1 MSAIQRGISRSCQ
14 TRSFCN
20 KPNKPNQ
27 PTGASTEKENTM
39 ASYIDGF
46 VIPVPKKKV
55 DEYVKIARKASKV
68 WKDHGALEY
77 WECVGDDLKIEGMT
91 SSFPKITK
99 AKPDETVIFSWIRF
113 KSRKH
118 RDQVNAKVMKDP
130 RLVPF
135 MKQEAMPFDMKRMT
149 YGGFKSVVSV

>member
-1 MSAIQRGISRSCQ
+1 
-14 TRSFCN
+14 
-20 KPNKPNQ
+20 
-27 PTGASTEKENTM
+27 M

-77 WECVGDDLKIEGMT
+77 WECVGDDLQSAGM
-91 SSFPKITK
+91 SPSASFPKITK
-99 AKPDETVIFSWIRF
+99 AKPDETVIFSWIRY

-118 RDQVNAKVMKDP
+118 RDQVMAKVMKDP
-130 RLVPF
+130 RLAPF
-135 MKQEAMPFDMKRMT
+135 MKPEAMPFDMKRMT